1 MSVKDFFKNKFGN
14 AESKAKKQLELRGIE
29 YSPESFL
36 KQISDGNV
44 ENFLLFVESGM
55 NVETADSTGET
66 ALMKATKAGKGEIV
80 KALLDGGADP
90 KKVNAEGV
98 PPLIQAIRSH
108 QTEAARALIA
118 GGANVDA
125 RDNAGFS
132 SVMLAVLENQHDI
145 AETMINAGADVL
157 VQNHS
162 TLESALILAAQRG
175 YTDLVQLLLK
185 NVITKEDRDAKDK
198 KGMTAL
204 AWASLNGH
212 LDAVKLLCS
221 KKADPNVAD
230 AAGMTP
236 FLHACA
242 AGQTEIVKALLD
254 CGANIQSRNKNNQ
267 GVIQLSTNPEI
278 SSLLREKGASG

>member
-1 MSVKDFFKNKFGN
+1 VSVKDFFKNKFGN
-14 AESKAKKQLELRGIE
+14 AQAKAKKQLEARGIE

-36 KQISDGNV
+36 KQISDSNAENV
-44 ENFLLFVESGM
+44 LLFVESGM

-108 QTEAARALIA
+108 QTDSARALIA

-132 SVMLAVLENQHDI
+132 SVMLAVLENQYDI
-145 AETMINAGADVL
+145 AEAMINAGADVL

-175 YTDLVQLLLK
+175 YTNLVELLLK
-185 NVITKEDRDAKDK
+185 NVITKDDRDAKDK

-212 LDAVKLLCS
+212 LDTVKLLCS
-221 KKADPNVAD
+221 KKAGPNEAD
-230 AAGMTP
+230 TTGMTP

-242 AGQTEIVKALLD
+242 AGHREIVDVLLD
-254 CGANIQSRNKNNQ
+254 SGANIQIKNKNSQ
-267 GVIQLSTNPEI
+267 SALQLATGDV
-278 SSLLREKGASG
+278 SSLLREKGTTG

>member
-1 MSVKDFFKNKFGN
+1 VSVKDFFKNKFGN
-14 AESKAKKQLELRGIE
+14 AESKAKKQLESRGIE
-29 YSPESFL
+29 YTPESFL
-36 KQISDGNV
+36 KQISDSNV
-44 ENFLLFVESGM
+44 ENVLLFVESGM
-55 NVETADSTGET
+55 DVETKDSSGES
-66 ALMKATKAGKGEIV
+66 ALMKATKAGKSEIV

-108 QTEAARALIA
+108 QTDAARALIA

-175 YTDLVQLLLK
+175 YTDLVELLLK

-212 LDAVKLLCS
+212 LDTVKFLCS
-221 KKADPNVAD
+221 KKAGPNEVD
-230 AAGMTP
+230 ATGMTP

-242 AGQTEIVKALLD
+242 AGHLEIVKVLLD
-254 CGANIQSRNKNNQ
+254 CGANIQSRDKNNQ
-267 GVIQLSTNPEI
+267 TAIQLSKNSDV
-278 SSLLREKGASG
+278 SSFLREKGVI

>member
-1 MSVKDFFKNKFGN
+1 VSVKDFFKNKFGN
-14 AESKAKKQLELRGIE
+14 AESKAKKQIESRGIE

-36 KQISDGNV
+36 KQISDSNV
-44 ENFLLFVESGM
+44 ENVLLFVQSGID
-55 NVETADSTGET
+55 VEIKDSSGET

-80 KALLDGGADP
+80 KALLDAGADP

-108 QTEAARALIA
+108 QADAAHALIA

-132 SVMLAVLENQHDI
+132 AVMLAVLENQHDI
-145 AETMINAGADVL
+145 AAAMINAGADVL

-175 YTDLVQLLLK
+175 YTDLVELLLK

-212 LDAVKLLCS
+212 LDTVKFLCS
-221 KKADPNVAD
+221 KKAGPNEAD
-230 AAGMTP
+230 ATGMTP

-242 AGQTEIVKALLD
+242 AGHIEIVKVLLD
-254 CGANIQSRNKNNQ
+254 CGADVKTKNKNNESAL
-267 GVIQLSTNPEI
+267 QLATGDVL
-278 SSLLREKGASG
+278 SLLREKGV

>member
-1 MSVKDFFKNKFGN
+1 VSVKDFFKNKFGN
-14 AESKAKKQLELRGIE
+14 AESKAKKQLESRGIE

-36 KQISDGNV
+36 KQISDSNV
-44 ENFLLFVESGM
+44 ESILLFVESGM

-66 ALMKATKAGKGEIV
+66 ALMKATKGGKGEVV

-98 PPLIQAIRSH
+98 PPLIQSIRVH
-108 QTEAARALIA
+108 QTDAARALIA

-145 AETMINAGADVL
+145 AEAMINAGADVL

-212 LDAVKLLCS
+212 LDTVKLLCS

-230 AAGMTP
+230 ATGMTP

-242 AGQTEIVKALLD
+242 AGHLEIVKVLLD
-254 CGANIQSRNKNNQ
+254 CGANIQSKNKNNETAL
-267 GVIQLSTNPEI
+267 QLATGDVL
-278 SSLLREKGASG
+278 SLLREKGASG

>member
-1 MSVKDFFKNKFGN
+1 VSVKDFFKNKFGN
-14 AESKAKKQLELRGIE
+14 AESKAKKQLESRGIE
-29 YSPESFL
+29 YTPDSFL

-44 ENFLLFVESGM
+44 ENVLLFIESGM
-55 NVETADSTGET
+55 KAETADSTGET

-90 KKVNAEGV
+90 KKVNAEGL

-108 QTEAARALIA
+108 QADAARALIA

-125 RDNAGFS
+125 RDNTGFS
-132 SVMLAVLENQHDI
+132 AVMLAVLENQHDI
-145 AETMINAGADVL
+145 AEAMINSGADVL

-185 NVITKEDRDAKDK
+185 NVITKEDREAKDK

-221 KKADPNVAD
+221 KKASPNEAD
-230 AAGMTP
+230 ANGMTP
-236 FLHACA
+236 FLHACS
-242 AGQTEIVKALLD
+242 AGHLEIVKTLLD
-254 CGANIQSRNKNNQ
+254 CGANVQSKNKNNETAL
-267 GVIQLSTNPEI
+267 QLSKNSDI
-278 SSLLREKGASG
+278 STLLREKGVI